1 MDKTMWLLVIDDHR
15 EATQYKLFDS
25 KDAVKMLFEKVV
37 RENYF
42 NPETSSEEQLMDE
55 VKSDYGGWETDEDDY
70 ITFYELPILTAED
83 VLWQ

>member
-15 EATQYKLFDS
+15 EATQYKLCDS

-42 NPETSSEEQLMDE
+42 DPETSSDEQLMDE